1 MKMPNSPM
9 APIEQA
15 FHANAYRYAVNDAA
29 IDTYARAGHA
39 PPTPLLARRKALEA
53 ERQRL
58 IAHA

>member
-1 MKMPNSPM
+1 MLNSPM

-15 FHANAYRYAVNDAA
+15 FHANAFQYAVNDAA

-39 PPTPLLARRKALEA
+39 PPASLLARRRALEA